1 MSLKMNLNN
10 PVKEV
15 QEKSKKIEVAE
26 SRNYEESKEIKR
38 KKNQLNNRIKTVE
51 ERIAILEKELEVI
64 QNELVELDFSSERS
78 KELLN
83 EFDLKK
89 KDLDNLMEQWEQ
101 ISEELLSI
109 D

>member
-1 MSLKMNLNN
+1 MNLNN
-10 PVKEV
+10 PIKEV

>member
-1 MSLKMNLNN
+1 MNLNN
-10 PVKEV
+10 PVKEI
-15 QEKSKKIEVAE
+15 QDKTKKIDVVEN
-26 SRNYEESKEIKR
+26 RNYEESKEIKR

-64 QNELVELDFSSERS
+64 QNELVDLDFSSERS

-83 EFDLKK
+83 EYNIKK
-89 KDLDNLMEQWEQ
+89 KELDHLMEQWEQ
-101 ISEELLSI
+101 ISEELISI